1 MSNEKEKTHWMQ
13 SPNKNYLGHW
23 DLPES
28 GELNV
33 TIESAQWEVVKDPVS
48 GRSESKRVVRFTEP
62 IKPLICNQTNA
73 NAIVRSSGIKFMED
87 SKGVS
92 ICLFID
98 TIDDRRTKE
107 KVDCIRVKTV
117 NPYTLEALIALR
129 DEKFAIIPDNVLE
142 RLTAVI
148 DNNEVS
154 SYAKTINYLE
164 ALK

>member
-1 MSNEKEKTHWMQ
+1 MSNEKTHWMQ

-117 NPYTLEALIALR
+117 NPYTLEALVALR
-129 DEKFAIIPDNVLE
+129 DEKFTLIPENFQEQL
-142 RLTAVI
+142 
-148 DNNEVS
+148 NNILFNKDTS
-154 SYAKTINYLE
+154 RYPKLIKYLE

>member
-1 MSNEKEKTHWMQ
+1 MSNEKTHWMQ

-48 GRSESKRVVRFTEP
+48 GRSESKRVVRFNEP

-87 SKGVS
+87 SQGVS

-107 KVDCIRVKTV
+107 KVDCIRVKTI
-117 NPYTLEALIALR
+117 NPYTLEVLIALR
-129 DEKFAIIPDNVLE
+129 DEKFTLLNDDMQA
-142 RLTAVI
+142 RLNDIVT
-148 DNNEVS
+148 NEEVS
-154 SYAKTINYLE
+154 SYAKTIKYLDT
-164 ALK
+164 LK

>member
-1 MSNEKEKTHWMQ
+1 MSNEKTHWMQ

-48 GRSESKRVVRFTEP
+48 GRSESKRVVRFKEP
-62 IKPLICNQTNA
+62 IKPFICNQTNA

-87 SKGVS
+87 SQGVT
-92 ICLFID
+92 ICLFVD

-107 KVDCIRVKTV
+107 KVDCIRVKTI
-117 NPYTLEALIALR
+117 NPYTLEVLIDLR
-129 DEKFAIIPDNVLE
+129 DEKFTLLNDDMQA
-142 RLTAVI
+142 RLNDIVT
-148 DNNEVS
+148 NEEAS
-154 SYAKTINYLE
+154 SYAKTIKYLNT
-164 ALK
+164 LKQ